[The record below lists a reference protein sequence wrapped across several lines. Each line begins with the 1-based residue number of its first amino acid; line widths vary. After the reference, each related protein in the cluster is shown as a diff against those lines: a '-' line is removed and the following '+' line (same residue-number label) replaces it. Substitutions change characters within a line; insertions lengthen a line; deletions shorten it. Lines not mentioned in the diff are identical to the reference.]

1 MCTGKAFEY
10 MRFTSEELRT
20 LVRYVDPNGDG
31 DLTKDELSDAIRRF
45 NANDN
50 ERELEH
56 QSAAIMAK
64 LEVKNKL
71 CIDEHLKKK
80 YHLHIYYFG
89 ITPDF
94 YGQASTSSER
104 FI

>member
-71 CIDEHLKKK
+71 SIDKHFINKSRLRRIYK
-80 YHLHIYYFG
+80 LH
-89 ITPDF
+89 
-94 YGQASTSSER
+94 
-104 FI
+104 